1 MIEFVDQSEATRQMG
16 RDDFAVG
23 RPYAYGCDIF
33 SRSSRAYANWR
44 EGWLDA
50 AGQDGREQ
58 TPGEAEYWARFPLDT
73 PAGFYYEIIDRIRA
87 GEDEAVV
94 LADVGLVPCSHTK
107 CFETIE
113 RLDQLLINHTAQLV
127 EAQAEIKRLREQ
139 LGEPVDYMAE
149 VK

>member
-1 MIEFVDQSEATRQMG
+1 MG
-16 RDDFAVG
+16 CDDFAAG
-23 RPYAYGCDIF
+23 RPYTYGGDIF
-33 SRSSRAYANWR
+33 SRSSPAYANWR

-50 AGQDGREQ
+50 AGHDGREQ
-58 TPGEAEYWARFPLDT
+58 ASGEAEYWKKFPLDT
-73 PAGFYYEIIDRIRA
+73 PGRFYDGIADRIRV
-87 GEDEAVV
+87 GEDEASV

>member
-1 MIEFVDQSEATRQMG
+1 MTKQK
-16 RDDFAVG
+16 
-23 RPYAYGCDIF
+23 
-33 SRSSRAYANWR
+33 
-44 EGWLDA
+44 
-50 AGQDGREQ
+50 Q
-58 TPGEAEYWARFPLDT
+58 TEAEKAYWAKFPLDT
-73 PAGFYYEIIDRIRA
+73 PGRFYETIADRIRA

-127 EAQAEIKRLREQ
+127 EAQAEIKRLS
-139 LGEPVDYMAE
+139 EPVDYMAE